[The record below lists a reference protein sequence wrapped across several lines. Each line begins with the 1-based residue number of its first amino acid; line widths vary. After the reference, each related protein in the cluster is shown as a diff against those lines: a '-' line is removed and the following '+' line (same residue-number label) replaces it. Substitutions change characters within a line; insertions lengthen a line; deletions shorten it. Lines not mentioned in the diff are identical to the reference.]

1 MIEGWIEM
9 NRKFLGIPAIVLF
22 ASMTGAFLHLSGS
35 PPNIELLMPFILSGG
50 LMLGPA
56 YGFAIGALVRAS
68 YDFQIVWAGPWT
80 LATAFSYGVVGLLAG
95 FLPLLNSN
103 KKAFSR
109 KQLVAAAVALT
120 VVYDISSLAFFSMLF
135 GLPMLLALGPQIP
148 FTINHILGNA
158 LFVFALSPLINLAI
172 EKMRLDL
179 PFSFNFRLPSPS
191 RAPFRLK

>member
-1 MIEGWIEM
+1 M

-22 ASMTGAFLHLSGS
+22 ASMTGAILHLSGS
-35 PPNIELLMPFILSGG
+35 PPNIEMLMPFILSGG
-50 LMLGPA
+50 IMLGPA
-56 YGFAIGALVRAS
+56 YGFAIGALVRAA

-95 FLPLLNSN
+95 FLPLLNSG

-120 VVYDISSLAFFSMLF
+120 VVYDLCSLAFFSMLF

-172 EKMRLDL
+172 EKMKLDA
-179 PFSFNFRLPSPS
+179 PFTFNLRLPSPI
-191 RAPFRLK
+191 RAPFRPK